1 MSRVRVQSRVVES
14 RKIINNRD
22 HKIRQ
27 TANRNGKL
35 QIGVW
40 CLNYKTIC
48 IGNSMVSSRAV
59 PRALIGGVYIH
70 IFVLC
75 PTDFF

>member
-14 RKIINNRD
+14 RKIINNRE
-22 HKIRQ
+22 
-27 TANRNGKL
+27 TANGKL

-48 IGNSMVSSRAV
+48 IGNSMVSSAIWKTHARVSFSETIEIARV
-59 PRALIGGVYIH
+59 RRTSAI
-70 IFVLC
+70 
-75 PTDFF
+75 